1 MLVLARKKNEELVIG
16 SGPNAIVLKVV
27 EIDHDR
33 VKLGITAPPTVN
45 ILRKELIKLG
55 EKKNGLER
63 SSDQQSVPA
72 V

>member
-27 EIDHDR
+27 EIDRDR

>member
-16 SGPNAIVLKVV
+16 SGPNAIVLRVV
-27 EIDHDR
+27 EIDRDR

-63 SSDQQSVPA
+63 SDDRQSVPA